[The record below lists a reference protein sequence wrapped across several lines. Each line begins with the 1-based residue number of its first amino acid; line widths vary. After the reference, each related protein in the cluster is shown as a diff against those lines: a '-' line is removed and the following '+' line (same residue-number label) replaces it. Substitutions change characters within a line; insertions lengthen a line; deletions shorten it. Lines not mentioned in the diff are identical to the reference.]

1 MGCKLSV
8 PLFTTRALN
17 PSSRVRK
24 EQWHNLNRESLKP
37 RSTDHNQCVYC
48 GQIYSRDPKTLQLTG
63 CTHSPASLL
72 TKNLKLLARN
82 GEGDVLTA
90 KVNIRMMTKEDLRD
104 FERGLVIGA
113 LRVGLFLQTADLVSQ

>member
-1 MGCKLSV
+1 M
-8 PLFTTRALN
+8 
-17 PSSRVRK
+17 
-24 EQWHNLNRESLKP
+24 
-37 RSTDHNQCVYC
+37 
-48 GQIYSRDPKTLQLTG
+48 QLTG

-104 FERGLVIGA
+104 FERGMVIGA